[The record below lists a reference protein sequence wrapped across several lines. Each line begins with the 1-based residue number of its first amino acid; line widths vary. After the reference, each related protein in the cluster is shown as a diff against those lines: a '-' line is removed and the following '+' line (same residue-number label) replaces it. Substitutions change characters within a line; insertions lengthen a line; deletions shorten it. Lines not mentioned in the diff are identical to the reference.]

1 MSVARAVTVLALG
14 AIVLL
19 LVVLAIAGG
28 IFGAGSQQ
36 HTCETIHWRGA
47 QCEALRREAR

>member
-1 MSVARAVTVLALG
+1 MSLARAVTFLSIG

-28 IFGAGSQQ
+28 IFGAGSQRE
-36 HTCETIHWRGA
+36 TCEAIHWRGA
-47 QCEALRREAR
+47 QCEALRREGR